1 MQGDTELGTYCKC
14 FLETSEGGVK
24 SRRSAEAALSFR
36 RSRSNASDYFFLTS
50 GKLRHGP
57 PINHLK
63 SEGGW
68 SISEHF
74 GSRRLKLCQ
83 IHILT
88 SCVNLVFFNY
98 VNVVT

>member
-1 MQGDTELGTYCKC
+1 MGAFISMGLA
-14 FLETSEGGVK
+14 GGKGREVD
-24 SRRSAEAALSFR
+24 
-36 RSRSNASDYFFLTS
+36 NS

-57 PINHLK
+57 PINYLK

-74 GSRRLKLCQ
+74 GSRSLKLCQ

>member
-1 MQGDTELGTYCKC
+1 MKNEKFEFTVVC
-14 FLETSEGGVK
+14 
-24 SRRSAEAALSFR
+24 
-36 RSRSNASDYFFLTS
+36 SRSPQNLNSGHFTFS

-57 PINHLK
+57 PINHSK

-83 IHILT
+83 IHKLT
-88 SCVNLVFFNY
+88 SCVNLVFF
-98 VNVVT
+98 